1 MEKIQQEEH
10 KKKGAFFLEVGGE
23 RLAEMLYFHSN
34 PGEITIYH
42 TEVDPSLAGKGVG
55 YDLVA
60 AGVEFARENGLKIVP
75 TCSYAK
81 KVIDKTPEFQ
91 DVLA

>member
-1 MEKIQQEEH
+1 MDIQHEEDG
-10 KKKGAFFLEVGGE
+10 KKGEFFIEQDGK
-23 RLAEMLYFHSN
+23 RLAKLQYFHSRD
-34 PGEITIYH
+34 GEITIYH
-42 TEVDPSLAGKGVG
+42 TEVGEELGGKGVG
-55 YDLVA
+55 RELVA
-60 AGVEFARENGLKIVP
+60 AAVAYARGNKSKVLA

>member
-1 MEKIQQEEH
+1 MGKIEHEEQ
-10 KKKGAFFLEVGGE
+10 KKKGAFFLKENRE

-34 PGEITIYH
+34 PGEIAIYH
-42 TEVDPSLAGKGVG
+42 TEVGPKLAGKGVG
-55 YDLVA
+55 RDLVA
-60 AGVEFARENGLKIVP
+60 AGVKFARENGLKIVP